1 MANGAKDKQDD
12 NDKEEE
18 VVKGW
23 KTRSRGGGY
32 GEIFSISKTSNFQNT
47 RNLKSDQFFCFMQ
60 MCLIL
65 RQKSMYALLRL
76 KLSLVT

>member
-32 GEIFSISKTSNFQNT
+32 GEIFSISKTSNFQN
-47 RNLKSDQFFCFMQ
+47 M
-60 MCLIL
+60 
-65 RQKSMYALLRL
+65 
-76 KLSLVT
+76 